1 MHECQGKV
9 GSSEEA
15 TCWEWRC
22 RGCKSM
28 RRGRL
33 RAWLRLRKLKCGAP
47 RTSQSQTSLRIPQ
60 QPLQPL
66 SLPFPPHLP
75 QDPPMRSVGHSL
87 PSAVHSDQWT
97 LCSLLLPLPV
107 PPYPRDHMTM
117 ATAISIWPKGSSAST
132 YLPIFENFKKLF
144 CLHIHGTLPH
154 LLRTRQ

>member
-1 MHECQGKV
+1 M
-9 GSSEEA
+9 

-33 RAWLRLRKLKCGAP
+33 RAGLRDSGSLSVGLP
-47 RTSQSQTSLRIPQ
+47 RPQTQTSLRIPQ

-66 SLPFPPHLP
+66 SLPFPPQLP

-87 PSAVHSDQWT
+87 PSAVHSDQWM
-97 LCSLLLPLPV
+97 LCSLLLPLHVSPC
-107 PPYPRDHMTM
+107 PRDHMAKT
-117 ATAISIWPKGSSAST
+117 TAISIWLKGSSAST
-132 YLPIFENFKKLF
+132 YLPIFEDFKKLF

-154 LLRTRQ
+154 LLKTRQ